1 MFSGV
6 IFEIFE
12 KKFSFFLKKVVFLW
26 IAERL
31 ENYRQMWREEMGRS
45 LTRIGN
51 NYLQMVFFQAKFQV

>member
-31 ENYRQMWREEMGRS
+31 ENYRQMWREEMGRF
-45 LTRIGN
+45 LTRIGI
-51 NYLQMVFFQAKFQV
+51 LFF